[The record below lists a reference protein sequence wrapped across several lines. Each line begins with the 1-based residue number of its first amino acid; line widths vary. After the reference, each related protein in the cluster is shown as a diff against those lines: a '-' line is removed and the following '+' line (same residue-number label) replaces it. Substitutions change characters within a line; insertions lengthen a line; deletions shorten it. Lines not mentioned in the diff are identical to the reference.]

1 MAYPLSSTPPIK
13 SEPGFACGPSL
24 VVWLI
29 QSMLDISWNGHRTGV
44 TLYFTMG
51 EPYGRWTCRVRSSEK
66 SLMPTQTFQGWF
78 AFRADPPTPPIP
90 HTATMQTYPKTAA
103 FSSIPPVNSTR
114 RTCRSGDMEIMGGEG
129 RDDKCMA
136 ISSHWEAWGG
146 REAFMY
152 DLAIVDL
159 LDGSQERLTS
169 DAKFDLYPVW
179 SPDGSK
185 IAFINTRYSQA
196 DPRKSHVWVY
206 AHPRAYSL
214 EIATMNAN
222 GSGVRHIDSNFEG
235 EGVMLHLSPP
245 AWSPDGQY
253 LAFMNGRISGF
264 ASIWPPS
271 IGSKEI
277 YVAREDGTDLVRIG
291 KSTAPPSWSPS
302 GDKLAYATY
311 KTNYPSDGNS
321 NMRCQT
327 KRNRR

>member
-1 MAYPLSSTPPIK
+1 
-13 SEPGFACGPSL
+13 
-24 VVWLI
+24 
-29 QSMLDISWNGHRTGV
+29 
-44 TLYFTMG
+44 
-51 EPYGRWTCRVRSSEK
+51 
-66 SLMPTQTFQGWF
+66 
-78 AFRADPPTPPIP
+78 
-90 HTATMQTYPKTAA
+90 
-103 FSSIPPVNSTR
+103 
-114 RTCRSGDMEIMGGEG
+114 MGGEG

-311 KTNYPSDGNS
+311 KTNYPSDGQFEICVVKPNGTGVES
-321 NMRCQT
+321 IFRYYDSDPYGNTIKQVEWSPDGEHLLFVTIGRSGVHAVRADGSGDRTVYRDMDSFYWPEHRVEELSGPILAKWSPDGSDLRT
-327 KRNRR
+327 LAEVRDGRFEVAGS